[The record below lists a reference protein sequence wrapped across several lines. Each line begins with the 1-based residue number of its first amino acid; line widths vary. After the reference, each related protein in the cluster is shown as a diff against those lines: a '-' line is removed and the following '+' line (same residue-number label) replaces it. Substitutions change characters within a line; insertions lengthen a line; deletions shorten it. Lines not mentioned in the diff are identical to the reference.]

1 MKKKILIS
9 TGGSGGHVIPATI
22 LYDHLK
28 DDFDVFITL
37 DNRGKSFLNLKK
49 YNYTIINTP
58 KLFSNIIFLPFNIFL
73 FVLSI
78 FKSLYFLKKSG
89 INILISTGGY
99 MSLPLCISSLIL
111 GIDIYLFEPN
121 MVLGKSNRIFLKYSK
136 KIFCYS
142 RELLKY
148 PKQYL
153 NKISTIEPLLRK
165 EFYSLKGNNSNQL
178 KDEINLL
185 IIGGS
190 QGAKLFDDELKISLL
205 KISQKYKLN
214 VYQQAIESNHK
225 MLKDFY
231 EKNNINYKIFN
242 FEQSIFKTTSNI
254 NLCIT
259 RAGASALSE
268 LTFLNIPFLAIP
280 LPSAK
285 DDHQYQNA
293 LQYKKKNCC
302 WIIKQHELKNE
313 ILINNLINIIE
324 NKEDYLAKKKCMKE
338 FSYKNT
344 WNNINEKL
352 IGVINEN

>member
-9 TGGSGGHVIPATI
+9 TGGSGGHVIPATV

-28 DDFDVFITL
+28 DDFDLFITL
-37 DNRGKSFLNLKK
+37 DNRGKNFLNLEK

-58 KLFSNIIFLPFNIFL
+58 KLFSNIILFPLNIL
-73 FVLSI
+73 LLVLSI
-78 FKSLYFLKKSG
+78 FKSLFFLKKSG

-142 RELLKY
+142 SELLKY

-153 NKISTIEPLLRK
+153 NKIIIIEPLLRK
-165 EFYSLKGNNSNQL
+165 EFYSLKRDSSNQL
-178 KDEINLL
+178 NNEINLL

-190 QGAKLFDDELKISLL
+190 QGAKLFDIELKSSLL
-205 KISQKYKLN
+205 RISKKYKLN
-214 VYQQAIESNHK
+214 IYQQVNQSNFRK
-225 MLKDFY
+225 LKDFY
-231 EKNNINYKIFN
+231 EKNSINYKIFN
-242 FEQSIFKTTSNI
+242 FEQNILKIANNI

-259 RAGASALSE
+259 RAGASTLSE
-268 LTFLNIPFLAIP
+268 LVFLNIPFLAIP

-285 DDHQYQNA
+285 DNHQYQNA

-313 ILINNLINIIE
+313 VLINNLINIIE

-338 FSYKNT
+338 FSYKNS

-352 IGVINEN
+352 IGIINEN